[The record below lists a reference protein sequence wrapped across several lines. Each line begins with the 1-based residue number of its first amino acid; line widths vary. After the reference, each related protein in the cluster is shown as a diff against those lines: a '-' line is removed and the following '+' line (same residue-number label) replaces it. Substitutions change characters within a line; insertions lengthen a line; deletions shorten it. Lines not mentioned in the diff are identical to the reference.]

1 MQQYSGKVNL
11 STIPN
16 QKTISN
22 QKLQPWHQQLA
33 KKIKGSKRFQKKSKE
48 VKEIEQQLS
57 KNYHPQK
64 VKYQDLIPLRPD
76 YVRLPSAEARKRAKQ
91 EIGQTITSIEQSLS
105 TTELEQITEKLLET
119 ERFQLPKVKV
129 AAGLHYQP
137 ISYSEKEKNLK
148 KELQKIKERKK
159 ITVAVEPTPELIAL
173 NKKIDDLQKIKLEK
187 AKITRKLPRDRDPR
201 ELRLEQ
207 EFRTTQ
213 NLLAKALKNPSL
225 LLGKF
230 RVKKRSAG
238 KTKIEQ
244 NARDEVQR
252 ILARIDGA
260 LEKPLNELLQV
271 NQDLLNLEKTP
282 LETGKKISKA
292 VSMPKQSTL
301 ESAKLQQE
309 KTQVEKEL
317 REERVPVIKKTEE
330 LLAIDQKLAELN

>member
-1 MQQYSGKVNL
+1 MIKKDNEL
-11 STIPN
+11 E
-16 QKTISN
+16 
-22 QKLQPWHQQLA
+22 KLKPKIIKILKDNGVKKAGIFGSYA
-33 KKIKGSKRFQKKSKE
+33 KGEQKKNSD
-48 VKEIEQQLS
+48 IGI
-57 KNYHPQK
+57 
-64 VKYQDLIPLRPD
+64 LID
-76 YVRLPSAEARKRAKQ
+76 
-91 EIGQTITSIEQSLS
+91 
-105 TTELEQITEKLLET
+105 
-119 ERFQLPKVKV
+119 LPKGMSLFDVV
-129 AAGLHYQP
+129 GV
-137 ISYSEKEKNLK
+137 ELK
-148 KELQKIKERKK
+148 LED
-159 ITVAVEPTPELIAL
+159 AL